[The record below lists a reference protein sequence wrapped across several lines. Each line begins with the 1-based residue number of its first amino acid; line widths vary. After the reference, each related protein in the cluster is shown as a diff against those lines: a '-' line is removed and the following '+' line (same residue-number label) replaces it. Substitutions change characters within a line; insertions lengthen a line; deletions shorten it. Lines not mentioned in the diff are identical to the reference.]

1 MIMIQTLS
9 ITVNI
14 DEKTG
19 IVDYQVSGNLLYED
33 AARILISAARA
44 QPITKKEEKITT
56 DPVSEPSAP
65 HLPS

>member
-1 MIMIQTLS
+1 MTEARTFMIAA
-9 ITVNI
+9 
-14 DEKTG
+14 G
-19 IVDYQVSGNLLYED
+19 IALVI
-33 AARILISAARA
+33 AAVLENAFGISLTKEANAARA